1 MEFLYTNVLFLML
14 IPVLV
19 LIFLIATNKDS
30 MQKIFPQTILN
41 KLSISNKHMTKTTR
55 NTLLFIA
62 LILMILALSRPVF
75 NKQEIKIKQEI
86 TPIVVAIDI
95 SKSMLANDIFP
106 TRLKLAKKKLLTII
120 EQSKHNGIGVIL
132 FAKSAFILSPIT
144 QDFNSLQYLVENF
157 DNGLNF
163 DNGSNIHAV
172 LEATNKLLKNYQN
185 KNLLLLTDG
194 ANNTDFTNEIEYA
207 NNNKINVYTLGLATS
222 TPTPIKI
229 GDKYLTDK
237 NDNIVTVALNESIK
251 ELSLNTQGGYIP
263 FSLTNNDI
271 NAILKDIET
280 QSQKDELRNKKHKT
294 YTELFYYP
302 LALALFILLIAF
314 SSLPTKKG
322 VLALLLI
329 SFFVN
334 PKADASLLD
343 FQTIKKANEAYENKD
358 YKKASKEFHKVSH
371 SKEGHYNLANAYY
384 KEGKYK
390 KALTEYKQ
398 VISSDK
404 ILEYQKLHNM
414 GNSYVKL
421 NKLEDAK
428 KMYEKALKLKKDQQT
443 QENLDAVNNALN
455 KKNKDSQSQSGEKKN
470 DKKKQSNKKSQDK
483 SQKNDKKKEQQ
494 KNQEKK
500 KQKQQDQANQNSENK
515 KEKSKSDEKN
525 KKQNTQEQ
533 KIQQQNLDEKAMSD
547 REEKKWLQHIQKQ
560 KAPVLLRKVESEKP
574 EEDTKTPW

>member
-1 MEFLYTNVLFLML
+1 ML
-14 IPVLV
+14 LPVIV
-19 LIFLIATNKDS
+19 LIFLMTTNKDS
-30 MQKIFPQTILN
+30 MQKIFSEAILS

-62 LILMILALSRPVF
+62 LILMIIALSRPVF
-75 NKQEIKIKQEI
+75 NKQEIEVKQEI

-144 QDFNSLQYLVENF
+144 QDFNSLNYLVENF

-163 DNGSNIHAV
+163 DNGSNIYAV
-172 LEATNKLLKNYQN
+172 LEAANKLLKNYQN

-194 ANNTDFTNEIEYA
+194 ANNSQFEKEIEYA
-207 NNNKINVYTLGLATS
+207 NTNNINVYTLGLATS

-229 GDKYLTDK
+229 GDKYLTDQS
-237 NDNIVTVALNESIK
+237 NNIVTVALNESIK
-251 ELSLNTQGGYIP
+251 ELSLNTKGGYIP
-263 FSLTNNDI
+263 FSLTNSDI
-271 NAILKDIET
+271 EAILNDIET
-280 QSQKDELRNKKHKT
+280 QSKKDELKNQKHKT

-302 LALALFILLIAF
+302 LALALFVLLIAF
-314 SSLPTKKG
+314 SSLPSKRNAF
-322 VLALLLI
+322 ALLLGCLC
-329 SFFVN
+329 FN
-334 PKADASLLD
+334 TPTQASLLD
-343 FQTIKKANEAYENKD
+343 FQTIKKANEAYENKE
-358 YKKASKEFHKVSH
+358 YQKSSKEFHKVSR
-371 SKEGHYNLANAYY
+371 SKEGHYNLANSYY

-390 KALTEYKQ
+390 KALVEYKQ

-404 ILEYQKLHNM
+404 NLEYKKLHNM

-428 KMYEKALKLKKDQQT
+428 KMYEKALTLKKDQQT
-443 QENLDAVNNALN
+443 QENLDAVNNALKKNNKDSKSQSGDKKNNKKKESN
-455 KKNKDSQSQSGEKKN
+455 KKNKDKTNS
-470 DKKKQSNKKSQDK
+470 DK
-483 SQKNDKKKEQQ
+483 KKKEQE

-515 KEKSKSDEKN
+515 KDKKEKSKAQDKN
-525 KKQNTQEQ
+525 QKQNAQEQ
-533 KIQQQNLDEKAMSD
+533 KMQQQKLDEKAMSD
-547 REEKKWLQHIQKQ
+547 REEKKWMKHIQKQ
-560 KAPVLLRKVESEKP
+560 KAPVLLRKVESTNP
-574 EEDTKTPW
+574 EEDSKTPW